1 MKMSY
6 YVTNSFSYIVSCVI
20 ISRVAL
26 GHGNTMAMGRS
37 CGIWQEEYSR
47 LHESILK
54 REIPSNLLVSVPVR
68 AGLADNLAGMVTQFL
83 LAFLTKRAF
92 LRLSYQSI
100 IPLEGILKP
109 AYIYWDN
116 HTIPANSI
124 SCLLPPYPR
133 NVLKSFL
140 VREKDI
146 SSYNGMTIYPLQM
159 VNSNHMHKAFKYK
172 NLSNLI
178 LGRDHTFDVIAIA
191 GNRGRSIALFK
202 NPFYAEYLTS
212 IGLRPETIFSCIYRY
227 LFRYKS
233 DVICISDACKRAK
246 NAIIDSK
253 RNGSVIIGM
262 HVRIS
267 DEIFRHDMNVTL
279 VNASGHFS
287 CAEQYMSEISQKN
300 ESVIFLVSNSLNLR
314 IQAKKRYGDKVITDT
329 VTRSSHTGH
338 ITYNIFY
345 IS

>member
-1 MKMSY
+1 M
-6 YVTNSFSYIVSCVI
+6 NFQLLYIILDFLILI
-20 ISRVAL
+20 ITDEAI
-26 GHGNTMAMGRS
+26 NNEED
-37 CGIWQEEYSR
+37 CGSWQKQY
-47 LHESILK
+47 
-54 REIPSNLLVSVPVR
+54 SNLHDSIMKRSKPTRLLISVSVQE
-68 AGLADNLAGMVTQFL
+68 GLADNLTGMVTQFL
-83 LAFLTKRAF
+83 FAFLTNRAF
-92 LRLSYQSI
+92 LRLSCRDTTRIEDIFRPAQFSWDKNKIPEKLFSALMPNPHYPKTTSLTCLKQKGKI
-100 IPLEGILKP
+100 IKWNGV
-109 AYIYWDN
+109 
-116 HTIPANSI
+116 TI
-124 SCLLPPYPR
+124 C
-133 NVLKSFL
+133 
-140 VREKDI
+140 
-146 SSYNGMTIYPLQM
+146 PLQLI
-159 VNSNHMHKAFKYK
+159 NSNKTHSIYYYN
-172 NLSNLI
+172 NLSSIPNSK
-178 LGRDHTFDVIAIA
+178 DHSSDVIAIA

-314 IQAKKRYGDKVITDT
+314 LQAKKWYGDKLITDT